1 MKTPHNIQ
9 TSLDDEI
16 SIADMID
23 FFKSHKKMILIF
35 VIIGTILGGLF
46 AYFKEPSYKGSLL
59 ISPSKVF
66 ASLDANPKF
75 NVANLGI
82 NSKEV
87 LLKCNPDFYKDK
99 DKDKDINY
107 DIASIVKVSNAKNGS
122 LIELS
127 MQDKNKIAIYDC
139 LNSMADHILKI
150 QNKSIE
156 PLLELKENG
165 LKIAKEKLK
174 EAEEF
179 KTKLNSRQINELK
192 LSDKGFSVDLLYSN
206 MILFNAKDIKEIKT
220 EINTIKIDIFTGE
233 MQLASKVTPVRIE
246 KKLPLIQQL
255 GALIGLFLG
264 LCLGILIALIKQM
277 KI

>member
-59 ISPSKVF
+59 ISTSKVF

-87 LLKCNPDFYKDK
+87 LLKCNPNFYKDK
-99 DKDKDINY
+99 DKDKDIDY

-139 LNSMADHILKI
+139 LNSMADHILTI

-192 LSDKGFSVDLLYSN
+192 LSDKGFAVDLLYSN

-220 EINTIKIDIFTGE
+220 EINTIKIDLFEGK
-233 MQLASKVTPVRIE
+233 MQLAYKVTPVRIE
-246 KKLPLIQQL
+246 KKLPLKQQL
-255 GALIGLFLG
+255 GARIGLFLG